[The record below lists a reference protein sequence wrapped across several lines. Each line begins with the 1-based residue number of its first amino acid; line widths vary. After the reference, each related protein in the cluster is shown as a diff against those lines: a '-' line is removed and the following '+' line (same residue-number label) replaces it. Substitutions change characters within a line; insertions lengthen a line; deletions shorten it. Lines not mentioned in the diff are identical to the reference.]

1 MKNLFLFTFLLFNLV
16 AISQKTR
23 VFNGELLYEIER
35 VSPKDS
41 LPGKMLIYAKDSLQ
55 RVINFSSSIGKQ
67 EVIKHLRLNRS
78 YVLVTTTKG
87 DFAIKT
93 DQNINK
99 DTVESYTFKKKFG
112 KKRIAGIKA
121 KRVSV
126 SLRGV
131 ENKFTFYY
139 HPKID
144 AKYSNAY
151 HKLPG
156 LALEYFVVSDN
167 TLFKYTLISIKN
179 SEPPLSLFMIP
190 ENYKKVSIEE
200 FMKEVSAQ

>member
-78 YVLVTTTKG
+78 YVLVT
-87 DFAIKT
+87 IK
-93 DQNINK
+93 
-99 DTVESYTFKKKFG
+99 Y
-112 KKRIAGIKA
+112 
-121 KRVSV
+121 
-126 SLRGV
+126 
-131 ENKFTFYY
+131 
-139 HPKID
+139 
-144 AKYSNAY
+144 
-151 HKLPG
+151 
-156 LALEYFVVSDN
+156 
-167 TLFKYTLISIKN
+167 
-179 SEPPLSLFMIP
+179 
-190 ENYKKVSIEE
+190 
-200 FMKEVSAQ
+200 

>member
-1 MKNLFLFTFLLFNLV
+1 MKNLFLFSFLFLSLV
-16 AISQKTR
+16 TLSQKTR

-55 RVINFSSSIGKQ
+55 RIVNFSSVIGKQ
-67 EVIKHLRLNRS
+67 EMIKHLRLNRS

-93 DQNINK
+93 DHNLNK
-99 DTVESYTFKKKFG
+99 DTLEAYTFKKKFG

-121 KRVSV
+121 KRASV
-126 SLRGV
+126 TIRGV

-139 HPKID
+139 YPKID
-144 AKYSNAY
+144 AKYGASY

-156 LALEYFVVSDN
+156 LALEYYAATEN
-167 TLFKYTLISIKN
+167 GLFKYTLISLQN
-179 SEPPLSLFMIP
+179 SQPPLGLFMIP
-190 ENYKKVSIEE
+190 DNYKKVSLEE

>member
-1 MKNLFLFTFLLFNLV
+1 MKNLFLFTFLLFSLV

-41 LPGKMLIYAKDSLQ
+41 IPGKMLIYAKDSLL
-55 RVINFSSSIGKQ
+55 RVVNFSSSIGKQ

-99 DTVESYTFKKKFG
+99 DTLESYTFKKKFG
-112 KKRIAGIKA
+112 TKRIAGIKA

-126 SLRGV
+126 SLKGV

-139 HPKID
+139 SPKID
-144 AKYSNAY
+144 AKYSGAY

-156 LALEYFVVSDN
+156 LALEYYVATEN
-167 TLFKYTLISIKN
+167 GLFKYTLRSIQYT
-179 SEPPLSLFMIP
+179 EPPLGLFMIP

>member
-1 MKNLFLFTFLLFNLV
+1 MKNLFLFTFLFFSLV
-16 AISQKTR
+16 GISQKTR
-23 VFNGELLYEIER
+23 VYNGELLYEIER

-55 RVINFSSSIGKQ
+55 RIVNFSSVIGKQ
-67 EVIKHLRLNRS
+67 EMIKHLRLNRS

-93 DQNINK
+93 DHNLNK
-99 DTVESYTFKKKFG
+99 DTLEAYTFKKKFG
-112 KKRIAGIKA
+112 KKRIAGVKA

-126 SLRGV
+126 TLRGV

-139 HPKID
+139 YPKID
-144 AKYSNAY
+144 AKYGAAY

-156 LALEYFVVSDN
+156 LALEYYVATEN
-167 TLFKYTLISIKN
+167 GLFKYTLISLRN
-179 SEPPLSLFMIP
+179 SQPPLSLFMIP
-190 ENYKKVSIEE
+190 DNYKKVSLEE

>member
-131 ENKFTFYY
+131 ENKFTFYLSLIAIMMTLWHY
-139 HPKID
+139 
-144 AKYSNAY
+144 
-151 HKLPG
+151 
-156 LALEYFVVSDN
+156 LEYNIFS
-167 TLFKYTLISIKN
+167 
-179 SEPPLSLFMIP
+179 
-190 ENYKKVSIEE
+190 
-200 FMKEVSAQ
+200 